1 MTRSMT
7 VSSLRNIGIIAHVDA
22 GKTTLT
28 ERILFYTGRIRKMG
42 EVHHGTARMD
52 HLREEQDKGITIT
65 AAAVQCH
72 WREHTLNL
80 IDTPGHVDFTI
91 EVERSLRVLDGAVC
105 VLDAVAGV
113 EPQTETVW
121 RQADRHGVPRIVF
134 VNKLDRAGA
143 RFEHCVAMVEER
155 LGARPLVLTLPI
167 GSERGFVGVVD
178 VLRRR
183 ALVWDQDEDGTD
195 YSVRAI
201 PKDLEALTEQ
211 AHRALREACADV
223 EDELVEAVL
232 EGADISEEALLAAL
246 RRGTREGAF
255 VPVLAGSAYKKRGVQ
270 PLLDAVV
277 DLLPAPTD
285 AGPVVAAD
293 GQARERSRSERLS
306 ALVFKVAWHSFGQ
319 LSFVR
324 VYSGV
329 LEKGMTVKSSRRPR
343 GVRVGRLVRLFADH
357 TSELESVG
365 AGDIVAIIGGS
376 YVTGETLADP
386 AHPLA
391 LESVVAPATVVRL
404 AIEPSTSKDRDKM
417 GRALRRLLIADPSLR
432 LTADSETG
440 QTLLG
445 GMGQLHLE
453 VTVARLRSEHG
464 VAVTTG
470 APKVAYKATLRRSIE
485 HELEYKKQ
493 TGGPGQYAHVV
504 LRVAPAEPGAGLV
517 FTDEIRGGV
526 VPREYIPGVHE
537 GVREAMDRGILGG
550 HAVVDVAVTLLDGSF
565 HSNDSSEMAFK
576 EAGRLAFVAA
586 AKRADP
592 VVLEPVVRLEVTTPS
607 APMGA
612 VMGDLSSRR
621 GQILAMNPGEALSV
635 VTAEVPLAETFGY
648 ATRLSSLTHGR
659 GSHAMELSR
668 YAPVPDAVAARLLES
683 A

>member
-1 MTRSMT
+1 MTRSNT
-7 VSSLRNIGIIAHVDA
+7 LSTLRNIGIIAHVDA

-28 ERILFYTGRIRKMG
+28 ERVLFYTGRIRQMG

-52 HLREEQDKGITIT
+52 HLPEEQDKGITIT

-121 RQADRHGVPRIVF
+121 RQADRHGVPRVVF

-143 RFEHCVAMVEER
+143 RFDHCVTMVEER
-155 LGARPLVLTLPI
+155 LGARPIVLTLPI
-167 GSERGFVGVVD
+167 GSEEDFVGVVD

-183 ALVWDQDEDGTD
+183 ALLWDQDEDGTA
-195 YSVRAI
+195 YSVHAI
-201 PKDLEALTEQ
+201 PEELEARAEA
-211 AHRALREACADV
+211 AHRMLREACADA
-223 EDELVEAVL
+223 DDALVDAVL
-232 EGADISEEALLAAL
+232 EGTEISDELLLAAL
-246 RRGTREGAF
+246 RRGTAEGLF

-270 PLLDAVV
+270 PLLDAIV

-285 AGPVVAAD
+285 AGPVVAVD
-293 GQARERSRSERLS
+293 GQERERSSTDTLS
-306 ALVFKVAWHSFGQ
+306 ALVFKVAWHGFGQ

-324 VYSGV
+324 IYSGV

-343 GVRVGRLVRLFADH
+343 GVRVGRLVRLFAEHMDEVERA
-357 TSELESVG
+357 S
-365 AGDIVAIIGGS
+365 AGDIVAVIGSG

-386 AHPLA
+386 ARPLT
-391 LESVVAPATVVRL
+391 LESVVAPPTVVRL
-404 AIEPSTSKDRDKM
+404 AIEPEGNKDRDKM
-417 GRALRRLLIADPSLR
+417 GRALRRALVADPSLR
-432 LTADSETG
+432 LTTDFETG
-440 QTLLG
+440 QTLLN

-464 VAVTTG
+464 VAVNTG
-470 APKVAYKATLRRSIE
+470 APKVAYKATLRRSVE
-485 HELEYKKQ
+485 QEFEYKKQ
-493 TGGPGQYAHVV
+493 TGGPGQYAHVI

-517 FTDEIRGGV
+517 FTDEVRGGAI
-526 VPREYIPGVHE
+526 PREYIPGVRK
-537 GVREAMDRGILGG
+537 GVREAMDRGLFGG
-550 HAVVDVAVTLLDGSF
+550 HMVVDVAVTLLDGSF

-576 EAGRLAFVAA
+576 EAGRLAFAAA

-592 VVLEPVVRLEVTTPS
+592 VLLEPIARLEVTTPS
-607 APMGA
+607 AHMGA
-612 VMGDLSSRR
+612 VIGDLSSLR
-621 GQILAMNPGEALSV
+621 GQILAMDPGEALGV
-635 VTAEVPLAETFGY
+635 VTAELPLAETFGY
-648 ATRLSSLTHGR
+648 ATRLSSSTHGR
-659 GSHAMELSR
+659 GSHTMELSR
-668 YAPVPDAVAARLLES
+668 YAPVPDAVAARLQHT